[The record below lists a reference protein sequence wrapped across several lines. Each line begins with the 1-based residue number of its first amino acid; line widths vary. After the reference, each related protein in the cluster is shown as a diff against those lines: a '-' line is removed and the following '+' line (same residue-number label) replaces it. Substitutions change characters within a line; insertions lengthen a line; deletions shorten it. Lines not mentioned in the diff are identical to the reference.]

1 MTLALA
7 SRRTALTPPWVRNP
21 LWTAARAVPSLDL
34 RFADNKSLVDAVTG
48 ASLVTFTRASSG
60 TFVGSDGVL
69 RTAVTNLLLRSEEF
83 DNASWS
89 KVNTTVTANS
99 IAAPNG
105 TVTADTITDS
115 NDVSA
120 AIHSVTSQN
129 QSFTS
134 GLSYTLSV
142 YARAG
147 TQPGVAFI
155 LPSTAFTSNL
165 TAAFNISTG
174 TIVSLDSGMTG
185 SIVAVGNGWYRCSVT
200 ATATTTAS
208 SSTTV
213 QVRIA
218 TASTSFYQGNG
229 TGTISLWGAQLE
241 QSATVGEYI
250 PTTSAINSAP
260 RFDHNPTTGESLGLL
275 VEEARTNLFL
285 QSNQFDT
292 TWTNTSSSETAASG
306 TAPDGTNT
314 AWELKDTL
322 DIIATSHIISQSI
335 SFVSGTT
342 YTASVWM
349 KAGTLSQGGL
359 TFPSTAFGTVIANRV
374 NLSTGAVLAS
384 SAGLTTSV
392 TAFPNDWYRITATA
406 TATATANASLQIRP
420 MNGGISYIGT
430 GTGTILIWGAQ
441 MEAAAFPTT
450 YIPTTTATVTRAADV
465 ASITGSNFSSWYNQT
480 EGTVFANVTLTRPPS
495 TVGVNILGIGDG
507 TNSNRVQLNSGSSSA
522 GNINGVVTTGG
533 VAQAQPLVGSI
544 SSVGPHKIGFGYAT
558 NSVQIGVNGSLGTE
572 DTSATMPSTITAA
585 YLANGAN
592 PIAPA
597 SMTFARLTFWPTR
610 LSNEVSQRITQP

>member
-1 MTLALA
+1 MRGSAAFRVAVAPGGALA
-7 SRRTALTPPWVRNP
+7 GPWVRNS

-48 ASLVTFTRASSG
+48 AQLVTFTRASTG

-69 RTAVTNLLLRSEEF
+69 RSAVTNLLLRSEEF
-83 DNASWS
+83 DNASWIA
-89 KVNTTVTANS
+89 NEATITANQ
-99 IAAPNG
+99 IVAPNG
-105 TVTADTITDS
+105 LTTADLYTTNANTGVEHFVSQAFTAVSSTIYTASVYVKAGTSSVFDLQYRVGTAWVGGIVITSFNLSTQVVTIT
-115 NDVSA
+115 
-120 AIHSVTSQN
+120 
-129 QSFTS
+129 S
-134 GLSYTLSV
+134 G
-142 YARAG
+142 
-147 TQPGVAFI
+147 
-155 LPSTAFTSNL
+155 TA
-165 TAAFNISTG
+165 TA
-174 TIVSLDSGMTG
+174 
-185 SIVAVGNGWYRCSVT
+185 SITPAGNGWFRCRIT
-200 ATATTTAS
+200 ATSSVADGSPQFRVAT
-208 SSTTV
+208 
-213 QVRIA
+213 
-218 TASTSFYQGNG
+218 GDG
-229 TGTISLWGAQLE
+229 GGTIYLWGAQLE
-241 QSATVGEYI
+241 QASTVGEYI
-250 PTTSAINSAP
+250 PTTSVINSAP

-322 DIIATSHIISQSI
+322 DIVATSHTISQQI

-342 YTASVWM
+342 YTVSVWM
-349 KAGTLSQGGL
+349 KAGTLSQGGVS
-359 TFPSTAFGTVIANRV
+359 FPSAAFGTLIANRI

-392 TAFPNDWYRITATA
+392 TPFPNGWYRITATA
-406 TATATANASLQIRP
+406 TATATANTSLQIRP
-420 MNGGISYIGT
+420 MDGAISYIGT
-430 GTGTILIWGAQ
+430 GNGTILIWGAQ
-441 MEAAAFPTT
+441 LEAGAFPTS

-465 ASITGSNFSSWYNQT
+465 ASVTGSNFSSWYNQT
-480 EGTVFANVTLTRPPS
+480 EGTVFADVTLARLPS
-495 TVGVNILGIGDG
+495 LAGSNIIGIGDG

-572 DTSATMPSTITAA
+572 DTSATMPSTIASA
-585 YLANGAN
+585 YFANGAN
-592 PIAPA
+592 PNAPA
-597 SMTFARLTFWPTR
+597 SMTFKRFTFWPTR
-610 LSNEVSQRITQP
+610 FQSPTLQQITQP